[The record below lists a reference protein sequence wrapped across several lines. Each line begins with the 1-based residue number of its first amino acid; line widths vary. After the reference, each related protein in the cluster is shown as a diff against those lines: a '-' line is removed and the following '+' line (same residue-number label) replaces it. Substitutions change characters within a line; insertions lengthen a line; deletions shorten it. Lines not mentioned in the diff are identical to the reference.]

1 MNFRKLMDEASKNA
15 SRETMAK
22 WGDFLCELMDHLKES
37 HHEIYEEYWIEFYE
51 MNFGEHLNEHL
62 ARKWVDSMKSASGDG
77 EHFTKSDADN
87 YAKQI
92 GLSFDG
98 YNDWDWYA
106 ILNMIWSDY
115 SGILGNNVDSYVRMA
130 KATIED
136 IDVKNKAFKYYLYV
150 VK

>member
-1 MNFRKLMDEASKNA
+1 MDFRKLMEEASKTA
-15 SRETMAK
+15 SRETMTK
-22 WGDFLCELMDHLKES
+22 WGDFLCKLMDHLKES
-37 HHEIYEEYWIEFYE
+37 HHEIYEEYYIEFYE
-51 MNFGEHLNEHL
+51 MNYGEHLNEHL
-62 ARKWVDSMKSASGDG
+62 AKKWVDSMKSANGNG
-77 EHFTKSDADN
+77 EHFSKTDADN

-92 GLSFDG
+92 GLTFNG

-106 ILNMIWSDY
+106 ILNMVWSDY
-115 SGILGNNVDSYVRMA
+115 SGVLGNNLDSYIRLA

>member
-1 MNFRKLMDEASKNA
+1 MDFRKLMDEASKKA
-15 SRETMAK
+15 TPDIMKE
-22 WGDFLCELMDHLKES
+22 WGDFLCKVMC
-37 HHEIYEEYWIEFYE
+37 EIKKAHPDLYEEYWLEFYE
-51 MNFGEHLNEHL
+51 LNFGEHLNEHL
-62 ARKWVDSMKSASGDG
+62 ARKWVESMKSANGEG
-77 EHFTKSDADN
+77 EHFSKTDADN
-87 YAKQI
+87 YAKQV
-92 GLSFDG
+92 GLTFDG